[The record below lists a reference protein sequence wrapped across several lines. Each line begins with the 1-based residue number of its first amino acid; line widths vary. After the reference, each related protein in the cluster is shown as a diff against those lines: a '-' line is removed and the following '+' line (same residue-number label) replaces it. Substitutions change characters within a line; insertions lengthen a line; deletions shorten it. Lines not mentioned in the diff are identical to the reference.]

1 MENIETQMHDMS
13 ITSGGDESSE
23 FKWDWPLK
31 ELYRSALA
39 FYKGNYSTIPT
50 IGWHWPATAGPTMLN
65 GTLACTPITEK
76 SGKAVQFTY
85 EDNLRL
91 VAFCQQ
97 ALHGPVTDSLPPI
110 GAFDVIGRDR
120 RLAWQQLGTI
130 SKSQAMEGFVDSLDR
145 LCPSFRAYIEAIKR
159 DREEKERAA
168 HAEEQRQLAERELER
183 QRDIDRQQLEEQRS
197 RDEMQKRKLQDALNQ
212 QTYLQ
217 FRAYAEKQY
226 PGNPEQQAV
235 LIRQLQNEHYHQY
248 MQQLHAQMATT
259 EQSDK
264 SAHFADHIEASEPGG
279 GGGGAV
285 LGDVSVGG
293 TAVAPSNGSLSPKES
308 AQLDDK
314 EECDTDNEDTDG
326 FPPIAPPNMW
336 TKPDIELFKTE
347 VAAGKGEGVI
357 RVSSTH
363 GAAFVLCLV
372 RRMRVFTRTLSVDCT
387 GGPRRHCDGASAHAR
402 GRIVFVLG
410 VRHRQLRHRLRRVLR
425 VGQADDERGFSASV

>member
-1 MENIETQMHDMS
+1 M
-13 ITSGGDESSE
+13 
-23 FKWDWPLK
+23 
-31 ELYRSALA
+31 
-39 FYKGNYSTIPT
+39 
-50 IGWHWPATAGPTMLN
+50 
-65 GTLACTPITEK
+65 
-76 SGKAVQFTY
+76 QFTY

-145 LCPSFRAYIEAIKR
+145 LCPSFRAHIEAIKR

-168 HAEEQRQLAERELER
+168 HAEQQRQLAERELER
-183 QRDIDRQQLEEQRS
+183 QREIDRQQLEEQRS

-264 SAHFADHIEASEPGG
+264 SAHLAEHMEPSELG

-285 LGDVSVGG
+285 LGDVSIGG
-293 TAVAPSNGSLSPKES
+293 TTVVPSNGSLSQKES
-308 AQLDDK
+308 AQPDDK

-326 FPPIAPPNMW
+326 FPPVAPPNMW
-336 TKPDIELFKTE
+336 TKPDIEQFKTE

-357 RVSSTH
+357 RVSSTDD
-363 GAAFVLCLV
+363 GLFFVISQNA
-372 RRMRVFTRTLSVDCT
+372 RVFTRTLCPIRWAT
-387 GGPRRHCDGASAHAR
+387 A
-402 GRIVFVLG
+402 IL
-410 VRHRQLRHRLRRVLR
+410 
-425 VGQADDERGFSASV
+425 